1 MVLGEVEQRALGTW
15 ALLEEAGFL
24 YLATKCNRSVKPTC
38 GRRVASGSAAM
49 GGGVTVNSQGGAG
62 RSEGTGD
69 PF

>member
-49 GGGVTVNSQGGAG
+49 GGGL
-62 RSEGTGD
+62 R
-69 PF
+69 

>member
-49 GGGVTVNSQGGAG
+49 GGGYGKLTGWCREVGGH
-62 RSEGTGD
+62 R
-69 PF
+69 